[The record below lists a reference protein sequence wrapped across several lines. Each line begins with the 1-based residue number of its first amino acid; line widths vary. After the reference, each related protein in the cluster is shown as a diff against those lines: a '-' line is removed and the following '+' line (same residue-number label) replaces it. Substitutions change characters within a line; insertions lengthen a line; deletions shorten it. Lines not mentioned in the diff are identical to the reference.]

1 MTHPFEE
8 AGFGTA
14 PFTFIERKKRPGS
27 KCAYCGKAISYV
39 YFCESA
45 DKRSVGVGSE
55 CIKKV
60 ESYSFIQG
68 MERQIKEQEKV
79 ALPDRIE
86 HARNL
91 LAADPKF
98 LLDLPHPKRSGTLR
112 GYVEY
117 LLER

>member
-45 DKRSVGVGSE
+45 DKRSLQNV
-55 CIKKV
+55 
-60 ESYSFIQG
+60 
-68 MERQIKEQEKV
+68 
-79 ALPDRIE
+79 LPLYGAFGGIY
-86 HARNL
+86 AFSNVQTNSTGTS
-91 LAADPKF
+91 
-98 LLDLPHPKRSGTLR
+98 SGTGGSPWASFMQGVVNGNVRSEEHTSELQSLR
-112 GYVEY
+112 H
-117 LLER
+117 